1 MNKILILL
9 TIANFMGSLGWSI
22 YFSLS
27 RPYYTSF
34 LNATYSMVLVIASCE
49 WLPGL
54 TSFIWGYLSDRYGV
68 KRVLIIGALAY
79 VLSLVGVVELKFIPI
94 VVALASL
101 GWAAAWP
108 TILAG
113 ISRISGEYIGRRYGF
128 FALGGNIGWGL
139 GGIVAGL
146 IASYTSLR
154 LTLTLS
160 GLLAGL
166 AYTLSYFVLS
176 RYEWK
181 YTTVRIMGVLKGV
194 LGYVALACI
203 ILTLGMEYAFNLISV
218 KLYYEVNENVLLYG
232 LVITSLP
239 AFIGAI
245 VRPIAGAIT
254 DKLGGAKTVLTAI
267 IMYSLI
273 YLLASFLRGYALVLL
288 WIIPIYPFYDTG
300 FIRLASEVSSKDK
313 RGAAMGL
320 INTSMSIAGSTVFI
334 FGPLTDVLGYTYS
347 MIIASIIAS
356 TSLIPLL
363 IVYRIVSRVVKRDKR
378 IKLI

>member
-1 MNKILILL
+1 VNKILVLL

-22 YFSLS
+22 YYSLS
-27 RPYYTSF
+27 RPYYTNF

-68 KRVLIIGALAY
+68 KRILVIGILAY
-79 VLSLVGVVELKFIPI
+79 ALSLVGVVELKYIPVI
-94 VVALASL
+94 VALASL
-101 GWAAAWP
+101 GWAIAWP
-108 TILAG
+108 AILAST
-113 ISRISGEYIGRRYGF
+113 SRLSNECIGRRYGF
-128 FALGGNIGWGL
+128 FALGGSIGWGL
-139 GGIVAGL
+139 GGIVAGF

-154 LTLTLS
+154 LTLIFS

-181 YTTVRIMGVLKGV
+181 YATAKIMDVLKGV
-194 LGYVALACI
+194 LGYVALTCI
-203 ILTLGMEYAFNLISV
+203 VLTLSIDYAFNLISI

-239 AFIGAI
+239 AFTGAI
-245 VRPIAGAIT
+245 IRPIVGAIA
-254 DKLGGAKTVLTAI
+254 DKLGGVKTVLIAI
-267 IMYSLI
+267 IMYSLMYI
-273 YLLASFLRGYALVLL
+273 LASFLRGYALTLL

-300 FIRLASEVSSKDK
+300 FIRLVSEISSKDR

-320 INTSMSIAGSTVFI
+320 INTSMSIAGSSIFV
-334 FGPLTDVLGYTYS
+334 FGPLTDVLGYTHS
-347 MIIASIIAS
+347 MVIASIIAL
-356 TSLIPLL
+356 TSLIPLFM
-363 IVYRIVSRVVKRDKR
+363 VYRIIRH
-378 IKLI
+378 IGL